1 MNRNMTYLFGAAAF
15 VALAPGV
22 ARAQPANDFC
32 NSPATI
38 SGTGSFFF
46 TTILATTD
54 GPSLPGCAAGTAFND
69 VWFCWTAPATGRFVF
84 STCGSTSLDTVLAI
98 YPLCGC
104 PALSQAP
111 LVCNDDSCGTQ
122 SRAELDTTNGAQ
134 YFVRIGT
141 YAESQSGSGNLTVAT
156 ISGGSTGDACLTA
169 FAAVLNTPN
178 GFSLGSATS
187 EVPANLPITCGDGR
201 IYNDVWYSMTP
212 DRAGPYRVT
221 TCGQS
226 AVDTVMAVYQGP
238 VCPSGGDQP
247 LTCSDDACGSQS
259 SLVFSGYPDRPYFIR
274 LGGYD
279 ASSRG
284 SGTFT
289 MTSAILAGPIID
301 PVTTHQ
307 YYLLGS
313 MSWAEANAAA
323 IVMGGTL
330 VAVNSVAENDFVRT
344 SVLRAGGIDRLGWLG
359 LSDAAS
365 AGAFTWTSGEPLIFT
380 AWAASQ
386 PRVSGTENYGVI
398 DSRSGRWSTRVNQPA
413 FDQIYGV
420 VEIGGPVI
428 AICRADIAGAG
439 GPPGD
444 GVVDGSDFI
453 AFINSFAIGDPSI
466 DPAADVSGPGGSPV
480 PDGIIDGDDF
490 IAFLNAFSAGC

>member
-1 MNRNMTYLFGAAAF
+1 MNRLYIAAAS
-15 VALAPGV
+15 VALTSAV
-22 ARAQPANDFC
+22 VCAQPVNDFC

-38 SGTGSFFF
+38 SGSGSFFF
-46 TTILATTD
+46 TTIFATTD

-111 LVCNDDSCGTQ
+111 LVCNDDFCGTQ
-122 SRAELDTTNGAQ
+122 SRAELDATANAQ
-134 YFVRIGT
+134 YFVRVGT
-141 YAESQSGSGNLTVAT
+141 YAESQAGFGNLTIAS
-156 ISGGSTGDACLTA
+156 ISGGSAGDNCPTA
-169 FAAVLNTPN
+169 LVALVGSPNT
-178 GFSLGSATS
+178 FTLSTATS
-187 EVPANLPITCGDGR
+187 ELPANLPIGCGDGR
-201 IYNDVWYSMTP
+201 IYNDVWFSMTP
-212 DRAGPYRVT
+212 DRAGPYRVS

-238 VCPSGGDQP
+238 ICPSGSDQP
-247 LTCSDDACGSQS
+247 LICSDDACGSQS

-274 LGGYD
+274 IGGYD

-289 MTSAILAGPIID
+289 LTSAILAGPISD
-301 PVTTHQ
+301 PAATRQ
-307 YYLLGS
+307 YYLLDS

-323 IVMGGTL
+323 QVMGGTL
-330 VAVNSVAENDFVRT
+330 VAVNNTGENDFVRT
-344 SVLRAGGIDRLGWLG
+344 NVLRAGGVDRLGWLG

-365 AGAFTWTSGEPLIFT
+365 PGVFTWTSGEPLTFT
-380 AWAASQ
+380 SWAASQ
-386 PRVSGTENYGVI
+386 PRVSITENYGVI

-413 FDQIYGV
+413 LDQIFGI
-420 VEIGGPVI
+420 VEVGGPVVPV
-428 AICRADIAGAG
+428 CRADIVGAG

-453 AFINSFAIGDPSI
+453 AFINSFSIGDPTI
-466 DPAADVSGPGGSPV
+466 DPAADISGPGGSPI